1 VDVLAAKA
9 RNLIKR
15 QQMKITRQRNED
27 AYNALYDMVDR
38 EAIQII
44 YEAYLQEFLKASMI
58 EQQQVDSK
66 PDV

>member
-1 VDVLAAKA
+1 
-9 RNLIKR
+9 
-15 QQMKITRQRNED
+15 MKITRQRNED